1 MNSKLIKEHELFRN
15 FRTNAILVDCLTV
28 AKKGIPYWSKLQ
40 AYLRQFDDK
49 FLYSI
54 VLNLSYMNVL
64 AVFTDRR
71 ILITDLE
78 ATEKRFIEQG
88 YTPDKES
95 LADFIQ
101 DTYKIDISKFF
112 KDAEDYSKIRREG

>member
-1 MNSKLIKEHELFRN
+1 MNSKLIKEHELFSN
-15 FRTNAILVDCLTV
+15 FRANAVLADCLTV
-28 AKKGIPYWSKLQ
+28 AKKGIPYWRNLQ

-49 FLYSI
+49 FLYAI

-64 AVFTDRR
+64 AVFTDSR

-88 YTPDKES
+88 YNPDKES

-101 DTYKIDISKFF
+101 DRYKIDVVKFF
-112 KDAEDYSKIRREG
+112 NDIEEKQKRSVR